1 MGKGRTPRDR
11 VGNTRPPTT
20 LYYIRTLIGATQQ
33 QLSKESGV
41 SQTAIS
47 DYENGLA
54 MPVLHATQLYY
65 GLCFLA
71 DEEYSS
77 VLEVLEPDMLPR
89 PWEHVLATFTIG
101 EATHATIHSN
111 AIVVA

>member
-1 MGKGRTPRDR
+1 MGKGRAPRDR
-11 VGNTRPPTT
+11 AGNMRSQTT
-20 LYYIRTLIGATQQ
+20 LCYIRTLIGSTQQ

-89 PWEHVLATFTIG
+89 PWEHATATLSTGEEHATVNNDVIVLA
-101 EATHATIHSN
+101 
-111 AIVVA
+111 